1 MNRSRNRSGSR
12 HNSFPPSCSC
22 CHKYVTV
29 PTHRFYKYTYN
40 QIFILFRD
48 NFESLLGNTG
58 FQFIPC
64 GTDRTRLRTRFRR
77 NSKCRRS
84 GSYKQKEPQHQ
95 RQQQLHDSSIRWL
108 PFLGFFF
115 LFPSFVYCRYLSII
129 CSNKKNLNTNDNNN
143 FMILRFDGFLFLGFF
158 FFFLLLCIVDI
169 YLSYV
174 LCCLP

>member
-95 RQQQLHDSSIRWL
+95 RQQQLHDS
-108 PFLGFFF
+108 
-115 LFPSFVYCRYLSII
+115 
-129 CSNKKNLNTNDNNN
+129 
-143 FMILRFDGFLFLGFF
+143 MILRFDGFLFLGFF
-158 FFFLLLCIVDI
+158 FFFLLLCR
-169 YLSYV
+169 YLSIICS
-174 LCCLP
+174 LLLALAGWMED